1 MRVRELHRWD
11 LTPAEAIAL
20 QSDLASQVVCAG
32 EPRDVRLVAGC
43 DIAFRERFAGRMP
56 SAARC
61 AVVLLSYPDLAV
73 VEQHVI
79 EGTTAFPYVPGLLAF
94 REAPLLARAF
104 ERLSA
109 TPDLVLV
116 DGHGYAHPRRF
127 GIACH
132 IGLLLDVPTIGVAK
146 SRLYG
151 RAEPPADQPGASSSL
166 CDGDETIGV
175 VLRTRARA
183 NPIYLSVGHRIG
195 LEAAA
200 RWAGALCRGDERG
213 APAYRLPE
221 PTRLA
226 DRLSK
231 GLALP

>member
-1 MRVRELHRWD
+1 MRVRNLHRWD
-11 LTPAEAIAL
+11 LSPAEAIAL
-20 QSDLASQVVCAG
+20 QGQLASEVITEG
-32 EPRDVRLVAGC
+32 EPPDVRLVAGC

-61 AVVLLSYPDLAV
+61 AVVLLSYPELAV

-79 EGTTAFPYVPGLLAF
+79 EATTAFPYVPGLLAF
-94 REAPLLARAF
+94 REAPLLAQAF

-109 TPDLVLV
+109 APDLVLV
-116 DGHGYAHPRRF
+116 DGHGCAHPRRF

-146 SRLYG
+146 SRLCG
-151 RAEPPADQPGASSSL
+151 HAEPAGEEAGVLSPL
-166 CDGDETIGV
+166 RDGDETIGA

-183 NPIYLSVGHRIG
+183 NPIYVSVGHRIG
-195 LEAAA
+195 LQAAV
-200 RWAGALCRGDERG
+200 RWAQALCHTDARGM
-213 APAYRLPE
+213 AYRLPE